1 MSWDQYFI
9 NLCYEIAKKS
19 KDPSTKVG
27 CVLVYPDNGICST
40 GFNGF
45 ARGVKEVGD
54 GDGFKKIVD
63 PECLSHTRAKERWE
77 DRSLKYPLVC
87 HSEFNAV
94 LNAARHGHITQG
106 CKIYVPWHP
115 CSVCAN
121 AIVQAGVVEVIMD
134 GDFEEDPE
142 LMKRW
147 AKEHE
152 LAALIFRE
160 GGVLVRKHN

>member
-1 MSWDQYFI
+1 MTWDQYFI

-27 CVLVYPDNGICST
+27 CVLVYSDNGICST

-45 ARGVKEVGD
+45 ARGVDESD
-54 GDGFKKIVD
+54 
-63 PECLSHTRAKERWE
+63 TERWE
-77 DRSLKYPLVC
+77 DRSLKYLFVC
-87 HSEFNAV
+87 HSEFNSI
-94 LNAARHGHITQG
+94 LNAARHGHITKG
-106 CKIYVPWHP
+106 CKLYVPWHP
-115 CSVCAN
+115 CSACAN

-134 GDFEEDPE
+134 RNFEENPD

-152 LAALIFRE
+152 LAALIYRE
-160 GGVLVRKHN
+160 GGVLVRKHNEK